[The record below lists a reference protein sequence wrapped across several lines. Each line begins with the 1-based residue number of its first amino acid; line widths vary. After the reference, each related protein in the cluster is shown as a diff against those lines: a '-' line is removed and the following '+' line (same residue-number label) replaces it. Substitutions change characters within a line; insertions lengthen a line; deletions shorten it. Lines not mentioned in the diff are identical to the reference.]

1 MKTYQDLID
10 VGDSDKARMDF
21 VKQVI
26 NEYKTSSMYKDAVIG
41 EDYYNKQNTT
51 IMQYQ
56 KTLRTITG
64 EVIPDV
70 WSANHKITSSF
81 FRRFVTQQNQFV
93 LGNGVTFT
101 QETTKDKLGGSEFD
115 TIMQKLGR
123 QALVG
128 AVSYG
133 FWNIDHIDTFKATEF
148 APMQDEETGA
158 VRAGVRFWQIDSKKP
173 LRATLYEEDGYTEY
187 IWKKD
192 KPEGEVFKEKRGYK
206 MKIKKADVDKDDDA
220 IIEWENYPSFPIVPL
235 WGNPEH
241 LSEIIGIRNGID
253 AYDMIKNGYTNELDS
268 AQVYWII
275 KGAGGMEDGDL
286 ANFLERLNNVH
297 AAAPAE
303 GQEVSPVT
311 VDIPFQARET
321 LLNRIEHD
329 LYRDYM
335 AFDSDR
341 IVAGAVTATAIRAAY
356 EAINS
361 KADLYEYQ
369 LIEFIKEIM
378 RLAGVEDEPT
388 FTRSMVNNT
397 SEMISSLIAGAQFLQ
412 ADYVTTKILTLLGDG
427 DKADDMLDKMAAD
440 QMEQLQIA
448 EQMQG
453 LTEQAPKEEEIP
465 SEV

>member
-1 MKTYQDLID
+1 MKTYQDLLE
-10 VGDSDKARMDF
+10 VGDGEQARMDF
-21 VKQVI
+21 VKRVI
-26 NEYKTSSMYKDAVIG
+26 NEYKASDMYKDAVIG
-41 EDYYNKQNTT
+41 EDYYNKKNTT

-64 EVIPDV
+64 KVIPDI

-93 LGNGVTFT
+93 LGNGVTFN
-101 QETTKDKLGGSEFD
+101 EESTKDKLGGSEFD

-123 QALVG
+123 MALVG

-133 FWNIDHIDTFKATEF
+133 FWNVDHIDVFKATEF

-158 VRAGVRFWQIDSKKP
+158 VRAGVRWWQIDPKKP
-173 LRATLYEEDGYTEY
+173 LRATLYEEDGFTEF
-187 IWKKD
+187 IWRKD
-192 KPEGEVFKEKRGYK
+192 KPEGEIFKEKRGYK
-206 MKIKKADVDKDDDA
+206 MKVTKAPVDADDDA

-241 LSEIIGIRNGID
+241 MSEIIGIRNGID
-253 AYDMIKNGYTNELDS
+253 AYDLIKNGYANELDS
-268 AQVYWII
+268 AMVYWII
-275 KGAGGMEDGDL
+275 KGAGGMDDGDL
-286 ANFLERLNNVH
+286 AQFLERLNTVH

-303 GQEVSPVT
+303 GQEVTPVP
-311 VDIPFQARET
+311 VNVPYEAREV

-388 FTRSMVNNT
+388 FTRSMINNT
-397 SEMISSLIAGAQFLQ
+397 SEMISSLIAGAQYLEP
-412 ADYVTTKILTLLGDG
+412 DYVTTKILTLLGDG
-427 DKADDMLDKMAAD
+427 DKAEEMLEQMAAD
-440 QMEQLQIA
+440 QMAQIGA
-448 EQMQG
+448 GMMPVVP
-453 LTEQAPKEEEIP
+453 TERPEPTEEDLLK
-465 SEV
+465 